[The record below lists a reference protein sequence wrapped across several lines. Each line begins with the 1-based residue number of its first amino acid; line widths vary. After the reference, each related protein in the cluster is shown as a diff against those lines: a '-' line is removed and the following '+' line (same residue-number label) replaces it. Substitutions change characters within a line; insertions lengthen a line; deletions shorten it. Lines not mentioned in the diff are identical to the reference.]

1 MRAGKLSKPVF
12 TRTNFIKSVVK
23 VVSRAIPSL
32 FVAAFSIQAANA
44 ENLLDIYQ
52 LALVNDPSINAAEAN
67 YEAGQTIDAQAL
79 ARLLPQID
87 ANYTRSRNDSSSQSA
102 RSISSA
108 SFPPSDRDNV
118 TDSESYSVSLT
129 QEIFNA
135 AAFFGYR
142 QAKASSKQAE
152 LRFNIEQQD
161 LILRVS
167 EAYFN
172 VLRGINN
179 LSSARAEEKAIA
191 QQLEQTQQRYEVG
204 LIAITDVH
212 EAQAAYDLAIA
223 TRLTE
228 EVQLGVA
235 YESLSVITGN
245 QHNNLYTLSENFPI
259 NKPSPENPENWVS
272 FATENNISIQ
282 LAEETLKAANQNAHV
297 KSSAFLPTVQ
307 AVGRYSKS
315 DSDTEVFDNVGSADG
330 DIFTP
335 GNQPIPP
342 GPRPDE
348 FAKDETTVVELKVS
362 LPIFSGGARWAER
375 KQAGYERVAE
385 QANLVA
391 AKRQALQQTRSS
403 YLTTVTDT
411 ARVNARAKAI
421 VSAQSALE
429 ATQAGYDAG
438 TRNIVDLLNAQRDL
452 YRARKD
458 YGNTRYDYVINS
470 LKLKQAAGI
479 IGPKDI
485 GEINKWLEPAEP
497 VLYSETSFNQR

>member
-1 MRAGKLSKPVF
+1 MQTGKLYPSPTVSN
-12 TRTNFIKSVVK
+12 TVK
-23 VVSRAIPSL
+23 KITQR
-32 FVAAFSIQAANA
+32 VAAVFCVLFSVNHALA
-44 ENLLDIYQ
+44 ENLLDIYE
-52 LALVNDPSINAAEAN
+52 LALSNDPTLNAAEAN
-67 YEAGQTIDAQAL
+67 FKAGQTIDTQAL

-87 ANYTRSRNDSSSQSA
+87 ANYTRSISDTKSSSGSLTSPA
-102 RSISSA
+102 GNSVRKEE
-108 SFPPSDRDNV
+108 P
-118 TDSESYSVSLT
+118 DSETYTVTLT

-135 AAFFGYR
+135 AALFGYR
-142 QAKASSKQAE
+142 QAKATSRQSDLQ
-152 LRFNIEQQD
+152 FNLEHQN

-172 VLRGINN
+172 VMRGLDN
-179 LSSARAEEKAIA
+179 LDSATAEEKAIA

-235 YESLSVITGN
+235 YENLSVLTGS
-245 QHNNLYTLSENFPI
+245 QHSNLQVLSENFPI
-259 NKPSPENPENWVS
+259 NKPTPNSPAKWVEYAS
-272 FATENNISIQ
+272 ENNISIK
-282 LAEETLKAANQNAHV
+282 LAEETLKAANENARV
-297 KSSAFLPTVQ
+297 KSSNFLPTVQ
-307 AVGRYSKS
+307 AIGRYQKS
-315 DSDTEVFDNVGSADG
+315 NSSTEGFNFTDFAP
-330 DIFTP
+330 FYTP
-335 GNQPIPP
+335 GPIDDRSKRE
-342 GPRPDE
+342 GN
-348 FAKDETTVVELKVS
+348 TIELSVN
-362 LPIFSGGARWAER
+362 LPLFSGGSRWAER

-385 QANLVA
+385 QANLVG

-421 VSAQSALE
+421 ISAQSALE

-452 YRARKD
+452 HRAKRD
-458 YGNTRYDYVINS
+458 YANTRYDYIINS

-479 IGPKDI
+479 ISPKDLSD
-485 GEINKWLEPAEP
+485 INKWLEPAP
-497 VLYSETSFNQR
+497 AVLHSEISYSR